1 VYQADIIRHH
11 IETLRRLKYR
21 PTGGFC
27 MFAFNDAMPMVSWS
41 VLDHERA
48 PKLGFTALAEACR
61 PVIVVADRPPA
72 KVRPG
77 ERVSMDV
84 HVVSDRRE
92 DLIDAIVTARV
103 EILHDE
109 KVWKWEGDIA
119 ADDCTRV
126 GAIDF
131 IAPFAEGVITIDLTL
146 ECGDVVATNR
156 YTTVSSE

>member
-1 VYQADIIRHH
+1 
-11 IETLRRLKYR
+11 
-21 PTGGFC
+21 
-27 MFAFNDAMPMVSWS
+27 
-41 VLDHERA
+41 
-48 PKLGFTALAEACR
+48 
-61 PVIVVADRPPA
+61 
-72 KVRPG
+72 
-77 ERVSMDV
+77 MDV